1 MSLKELDPEDVD
13 LVTLLATGMTDDEV
27 ATRLHITIGAVQRRT
42 ARLLVRLGL
51 ASKSELISAVALDV
65 I

>member
-13 LVTLLATGMTDDEV
+13 LVTLLATGMTDAEV
-27 ATRLHITIGAVQRRT
+27 AMQLHITSGAVQRRT
-42 ARLLVRLGL
+42 ARLLRRLGL
-51 ASKSELISAVALDV
+51 ASRGELISAVALDV